1 MPNNQLPEDDY
12 FAIEDALQNS
22 ARGRAFLRMRDQRQR
37 LVAIDEARRIA
48 SSLREWTLRQFEIQK
63 EATSLE
69 VLRAE
74 LQSMAAHI
82 QTAKQEIAA
91 LHEKDHKVESSAN
104 RIVTATSELDQ
115 IVQATER
122 ATSDILNA
130 AERVMEIAGGLPAE
144 LAEQGQILT
153 DQATEIFTACSFQD
167 ITGQR
172 ISKVVNTLRYIDQR
186 VAAMV
191 EIWGSEALTTI
202 KPAAAPAADGR
213 ADSHLLNGPSM
224 PGQGRTQDEIDALL
238 NGVMAD
244 APARPAEPAPAAPAP
259 AAPAPKAA
267 APAPAPAAPA
277 PKAPA
282 SAPAPAAPAPKAAAP
297 APAPAAKSAE
307 PEPAAGATS
316 SQADIDKL
324 FG

>member
-1 MPNNQLPEDDY
+1 MALTQLSDEEY

-22 ARGRAFLRMRDQRQR
+22 ARGRAFLRTRDSRQR
-37 LVAIDEARRIA
+37 LVAVDEARRIA
-48 SSLREWTLRQFEIQK
+48 SSLREWTLKQIELNK

-91 LHEKDHKVESSAN
+91 LHSKDTKVETSAN

-130 AERVMEIAGGLPAE
+130 AERIMEAAGQLPPE
-144 LAEQGQILT
+144 LAETSQILT

-191 EIWGSEALTTI
+191 EIWGADAIAAS
-202 KPAAAPAADGR
+202 KPDAPAPAADAR
-213 ADSHLLNGPSM
+213 ADAHLLNGPAM

-238 NGVMAD
+238 NGIQ
-244 APARPAEPAPAAPAP
+244 APT
-259 AAPAPKAA
+259 
-267 APAPAPAAPA
+267 PAPAPALAPIPETAAA
-277 PKAPA
+277 PVAP
-282 SAPAPAAPAPKAAAP
+282 PPAAPKPTTP
-297 APAPAAKSAE
+297 APAPAL
-307 PEPAAGATS
+307 AGAVA

-324 FG
+324 FD

>member
-1 MPNNQLPEDDY
+1 MPLTQLSDDEY

-22 ARGRAFLRMRDQRQR
+22 ARGRAFLRMRDSRQR
-37 LVAIDEARRIA
+37 LVAVEEARRIA
-48 SSLREWTLRQFEIQK
+48 SSLREWTLKQIELNK

-91 LHEKDHKVESSAN
+91 LHSKDQKVENSAT

-130 AERVMEIAGGLPAE
+130 AERIMEAAGLLPPE
-144 LAEQGQILT
+144 LAEVSQTLT

-191 EIWGSEALTTI
+191 EIWGADAI
-202 KPAAAPAADGR
+202 AAAKPGAVAPSGDTR
-213 ADSHLLNGPSM
+213 ADAHLLNGPAM

-238 NGVMAD
+238 NGIQTS
-244 APARPAEPAPAAPAP
+244 PPAPEKPPEKAPEKAAE
-259 AAPAPKAA
+259 KAA
-267 APAPAPAAPA
+267 ASPPPPSPKPAPPAPAPAL
-277 PKAPA
+277 
-282 SAPAPAAPAPKAAAP
+282 
-297 APAPAAKSAE
+297 
-307 PEPAAGATS
+307 AGAVA

-324 FG
+324 FD

>member
-1 MPNNQLPEDDY
+1 MTLPQLSEDEY

-22 ARGRAFLRMRDQRQR
+22 ARGRAFLRMRDGRQR
-37 LVAIDEARRIA
+37 LVAVDEARRIA
-48 SSLREWTLRQFEIQK
+48 TSLREWTLKQIEFNK

-69 VLRAE
+69 VMRAE

-82 QTAKQEIAA
+82 QHAKQEIAA
-91 LHEKDHKVESSAN
+91 LHNKDTRVEASNN

-130 AERVMEIAGGLPAE
+130 AERIMEAAGQLPAE
-144 LAEQGQILT
+144 QADAAQLLT

-191 EIWGSEALTTI
+191 EIWGADAI
-202 KPAAAPAADGR
+202 AAAKPSAPSAAAGDGR
-213 ADSHLLNGPSM
+213 PDAHLLNGPAM
-224 PGQGRTQDEIDALL
+224 PGQGHTQNEIDALL
-238 NGVMAD
+238 NGVAV
-244 APARPAEPAPAAPAP
+244 PPPAPPPASMPEPPAP
-259 AAPAPKAA
+259 PAAKPAAA
-267 APAPAPAAPA
+267 APPPPPKPAVAAPV
-277 PKAPA
+277 
-282 SAPAPAAPAPKAAAP
+282 AAA
-297 APAPAAKSAE
+297 AVA
-307 PEPAAGATS
+307 

-324 FG
+324 FD

>member
-1 MPNNQLPEDDY
+1 MPKNQLSDDDY

-37 LVAIDEARRIA
+37 LVAVDEARRIA
-48 SSLREWTLRQFEIQK
+48 SSLREWTLRQFEVQK

-91 LHEKDHKVESSAN
+91 LHEKDHKIESSAN

-130 AERVMEIAGGLPAE
+130 AERVMEIAGALPAD

-191 EIWGSEALTTI
+191 EIWGADALSGV
-202 KPAAAPAADGR
+202 KPAAAPAADSR
-213 ADSHLLNGPSM
+213 ADSHLLNGPSL

-238 NGVMAD
+238 NGAMAD
-244 APARPAEPAPAAPAP
+244 TPDAEPMPEPAPVSPP
-259 AAPAPKAA
+259 PAPKAA
-267 APAPAPAAPA
+267 P
-277 PKAPA
+277 
-282 SAPAPAAPAPKAAAP
+282 
-297 APAPAAKSAE
+297 PAAKAPT
-307 PEPAAGATS
+307 PEPAAAGATS

>member
-1 MPNNQLPEDDY
+1 
-12 FAIEDALQNS
+12 
-22 ARGRAFLRMRDQRQR
+22 MRDQRQR

-130 AERVMEIAGGLPAE
+130 AERVMEIAGTLPAE

-191 EIWGSEALTTI
+191 EIWGADALTGV

-244 APARPAEPAPAAPAP
+244 APA
-259 AAPAPKAA
+259 A
-267 APAPAPAAPA
+267 APAPAPNRSPHR
-277 PKAPA
+277 PP
-282 SAPAPAAPAPKAAAP
+282 PPRRRPR
-297 APAPAAKSAE
+297 
-307 PEPAAGATS
+307 
-316 SQADIDKL
+316 KL
-324 FG
+324 PPRL

>member
-1 MPNNQLPEDDY
+1 MPKNDLSEDDY

-91 LHEKDHKVESSAN
+91 LHEKDYKVESSAN

-130 AERVMEIAGGLPAE
+130 AERVMEIAGTLPAE

-191 EIWGSEALTTI
+191 EIWGADALTSV

-244 APARPAEPAPAAPAP
+244 APAAAPAP
-259 AAPAPKAA
+259 APEPVAAPAAA
-267 APAPAPAAPA
+267 APAPAP
-277 PKAPA
+277 K
-282 SAPAPAAPAPKAAAP
+282 APAPAVKA
-297 APAPAAKSAE
+297 AE
-307 PEPAAGATS
+307 PEPATAGATS

>member
-1 MPNNQLPEDDY
+1 MPLTQLSDDEY

-22 ARGRAFLRMRDQRQR
+22 ARGRAFLRLRDQRQR
-37 LVAIDEARRIA
+37 LVAVEEARRIA
-48 SSLREWTLRQFEIQK
+48 SSLREWTLKQIELNK

-91 LHEKDHKVESSAN
+91 LHSKDQKVEASAN

-130 AERVMEIAGGLPAE
+130 AERIMEAAGQLPAE
-144 LAEQGQILT
+144 LAEQSQLLT

-191 EIWGSEALTTI
+191 EIWGADAISAA
-202 KPAAAPAADGR
+202 KPAPAAPADGR
-213 ADSHLLNGPSM
+213 VDAHLLNGPAM

-238 NGVMAD
+238 DGIQL
-244 APARPAEPAPAAPAP
+244 PAPAAAPPPAP
-259 AAPAPKAA
+259 EKSASPPPPAAKPP
-267 APAPAPAAPA
+267 APAPAPVPA
-277 PKAPA
+277 M
-282 SAPAPAAPAPKAAAP
+282 
-297 APAPAAKSAE
+297 
-307 PEPAAGATS
+307 AGAGAVA

-324 FG
+324 FD

>member
-1 MPNNQLPEDDY
+1 MPKNDLSEDDY

-130 AERVMEIAGGLPAE
+130 AERVMEIAGTLPAE

-191 EIWGSEALTTI
+191 EIWGADALTSV

-244 APARPAEPAPAAPAP
+244 APAAAPAP
-259 AAPAPKAA
+259 APEPVAAPAAA
-267 APAPAPAAPA
+267 APAPAP
-277 PKAPA
+277 K
-282 SAPAPAAPAPKAAAP
+282 
-297 APAPAAKSAE
+297 APAPAAKAAE
-307 PEPAAGATS
+307 PEPATAGATS

>member
-1 MPNNQLPEDDY
+1 MPLAQLSEDEY

-22 ARGRAFLRMRDQRQR
+22 ARGRAFLRMRDARQR
-37 LVAIDEARRIA
+37 LVAVDEARRIA
-48 SSLREWTLRQFEIQK
+48 ASLREWTLRQIDLNK

-91 LHEKDHKVESSAN
+91 LHSKDTKVEASAN

-130 AERVMEIAGGLPAE
+130 AERIMEAAGQLPPE
-144 LAEQGQILT
+144 LAESAQLLT

-191 EIWGSEALTTI
+191 EIWGADAIAAS
-202 KPAAAPAADGR
+202 KSAAAGMPADGR
-213 ADSHLLNGPSM
+213 DDAHLLNGPAM

-238 NGVMAD
+238 NGIQ
-244 APARPAEPAPAAPAP
+244 PEPASAPPPAP
-259 AAPAPKAA
+259 PAPEKAA
-267 APAPAPAAPA
+267 APPPPVEPKPA
-277 PKAPA
+277 PK
-282 SAPAPAAPAPKAAAP
+282 P
-297 APAPAAKSAE
+297 APAP
-307 PEPAAGATS
+307 PAPAMAGAVA

-324 FG
+324 FD

>member
-1 MPNNQLPEDDY
+1 MSLTQLSDEEY

-37 LVAIDEARRIA
+37 LVAVDEARRIA
-48 SSLREWTLRQFEIQK
+48 SSMREWTLKQIELKK
-63 EATSLE
+63 ETTSLE

-91 LHEKDHKVESSAN
+91 LHSKDTKIEASAN

-130 AERVMEIAGGLPAE
+130 AERIMEAAGRLPPE
-144 LAEQGQILT
+144 LAETGQLLT

-191 EIWGSEALTTI
+191 EIWGSDAISAT
-202 KPAAAPAADGR
+202 KPAASTAADTR
-213 ADSHLLNGPSM
+213 IDAHLLNGPAM

-238 NGVMAD
+238 NGIETPAPPPAPTPEPETAAAPPPSP
-244 APARPAEPAPAAPAP
+244 APAKPKPATPAAAPAAPAP
-259 AAPAPKAA
+259 AT
-267 APAPAPAAPA
+267 
-277 PKAPA
+277 
-282 SAPAPAAPAPKAAAP
+282 
-297 APAPAAKSAE
+297 
-307 PEPAAGATS
+307 AGAVA

-324 FG
+324 FD

>member
-1 MPNNQLPEDDY
+1 MPMNKLTDDDY

-37 LVAIDEARRIA
+37 LVAVDEARRIA
-48 SSLREWTLRQFEIQK
+48 SSLREWTLRQFEVQK

-104 RIVTATSELDQ
+104 RIITATSELDQ

-130 AERVMEIAGGLPAE
+130 AERVMEIAGALPAE

-191 EIWGSEALTTI
+191 EIWGADALSGV

-213 ADSHLLNGPSM
+213 SDGHLLNGPSM
-224 PGQGRTQDEIDALL
+224 PGQGRTQSEIDALL
-238 NGVMAD
+238 AGVMAD
-244 APARPAEPAPAAPAP
+244 TPKAEPEPEPAPEPP
-259 AAPAPKAA
+259 PPPAPKAA
-267 APAPAPAAPA
+267 P
-277 PKAPA
+277 
-282 SAPAPAAPAPKAAAP
+282 
-297 APAPAAKSAE
+297 PAAKAPT
-307 PEPAAGATS
+307 PEPAAAGATS